1 MKSLPLV
8 LLVAAALP
16 ASVGAQASV
25 FGTRALGLPVLPLS
39 ARAQGMG
46 GGGAL
51 FDPQVSLNPAALSVA
66 GRPAASVTLR
76 QFWRTSENAFGRGEG
91 NDTQFPLIMVTG
103 PISSKWNF
111 GLSVSAYTDRTF
123 ALTLEDTLDLRET
136 PVAIFDTL
144 ISRGGVTDIRG
155 ALAWSPNSRVSVGVG
170 LHVLTGTNRF
180 EYRRF
185 FDDSTYSPVRIRNEL
200 SFSGPGV
207 SAGIT
212 VTPVAGL
219 TLAGLARLDG
229 DLHYY
234 KDSTRLENI
243 PLPVT
248 LGAGLQWQAG
258 PRLLLA
264 ANGLRR
270 NWSVADERIRSEGGA
285 GARNTTEGAVGL
297 EWARNGRVPYR
308 FPLRLGVRYAQL
320 PFPVVTGQRGK
331 EVMASLG
338 TGFRFTGQRGSLD
351 IALERAWRSDGG
363 GFTERT
369 FMLSI
374 GLGVRP

>member
-1 MKSLPLV
+1 MKRV
-8 LLVAAALP
+8 LMLLALAAALP
-16 ASVGAQASV
+16 DAAAAQASV

-51 FDPQVSLNPAALSVA
+51 FDPQVSLNPAALYLA
-66 GRPAASVTLR
+66 DRPAASVTLR
-76 QFWRTSENAFGRGEG
+76 QFWRTSENSFGRGTG

-103 PISSKWNF
+103 PIGPRWNF
-111 GLSVSAYTDRTF
+111 GVSVSAYTDRTF
-123 ALTLEDTLDLRET
+123 ALSLEDTLDLRDA

-155 ALAWSPNSRVSVGVG
+155 ALSFSPSRRVSVGIG
-170 LHVLTGTNRF
+170 LHALTGTNRF

-185 FDDSTYSPVRIRNEL
+185 FSDSAYAAVRIRNEL

-207 SAGIT
+207 SAGIS
-212 VTPVAGL
+212 VEPAGGL
-219 TLAGLARLDG
+219 RLAGLIRLDG

-248 LGAGLQWQAG
+248 VGAGLQWQVSE
-258 PRLLLA
+258 RLLVA
-264 ANGLRR
+264 GHGLRR
-270 NWSVADERIRSEGGA
+270 NWSVADERIRQEGGP
-285 GARNTTEGAVGL
+285 GARNTTEGAFGL
-297 EWARNGRVPYR
+297 EWARNARVPYR
-308 FPLRLGVRYAQL
+308 FPLRLGVRYAEL

-351 IALERAWRSDGG
+351 IALERAWRSDGA

-369 FMLSI
+369 MMLSV